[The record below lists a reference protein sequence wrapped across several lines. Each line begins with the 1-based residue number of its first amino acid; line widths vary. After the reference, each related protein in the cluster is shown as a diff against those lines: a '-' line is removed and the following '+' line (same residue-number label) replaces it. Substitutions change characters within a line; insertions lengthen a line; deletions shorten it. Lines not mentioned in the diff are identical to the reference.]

1 LFYTIYEI
9 IIGVFE
15 ILLNEFE
22 ECKASFIGLDLN
34 FDGMMFK
41 IILKNILLLLQDKV
55 QKNIIN
61 NLDTDIEL
69 MVAVTNDL
77 EKLKNFIKDKINSKI
92 FSPEDLKEI
101 MEYQT
106 KINLFSNNAI
116 ELICDKISDGILSDF
131 DQFSSE
137 NNNKLIEVDIIIV
150 TLSDYFR
157 DLQIWMLREN
167 FLNLLEKIH
176 VKIISSKYA
185 KTNPLDRGRFEQ
197 FIENISY

>member
-1 LFYTIYEI
+1 MFYTIYEI